1 MTTENI
7 SKSSSKE
14 QRKERLEDEL
24 DYSQAVANQKASNG
38 KMVSR
43 KEIMERL
50 GM

>member
-1 MTTENI
+1 MTSDNI
-7 SKSSSKE
+7 SRSSSEE
-14 QRKERLEDEL
+14 QYKERLEDEL

-38 KMVSR
+38 EMVSR